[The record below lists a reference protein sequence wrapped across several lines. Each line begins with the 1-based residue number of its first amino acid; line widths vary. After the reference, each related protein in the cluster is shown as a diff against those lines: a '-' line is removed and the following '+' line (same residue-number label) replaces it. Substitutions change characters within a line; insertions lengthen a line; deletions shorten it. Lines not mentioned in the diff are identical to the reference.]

1 MKSASGFEMHMLLDH
16 QSAVSRVASVGPPPI
31 KIGIPRCVEAILAF
45 LALLGSVPLII
56 LSVAAIRVTSP
67 GPALFRQRRIGKN
80 GQPFVLVKLRTMVE
94 QSHGPQVTAT
104 TDSRVT
110 RVGRLLRRMKL
121 DELPEFWNVL
131 KGDMSLVGP
140 RPEVPRYVDLGNPSW
155 QIVLQTRPGL
165 TDPVTLRLRNE
176 EQLLAAVEGDVE
188 RFYLEVLQ
196 PVKLRGYLEYLQMR
210 SWIEDL
216 KVIVRTAIG
225 VIRPGLIPSPSAD
238 EVRLEASNLINQG
251 ALSEKS

>member
-1 MKSASGFEMHMLLDH
+1 MHSLLDH
-16 QSAVSRVASVGPPPI
+16 QSAVSRVASVGPPSI
-31 KIGIPRCVEAILAF
+31 KMGIPRCVEAVLAL
-45 LALLGSVPLII
+45 LALLGSLPLII
-56 LSVAAIRVTSP
+56 VSAAAIRVTSH
-67 GPALFRQRRIGKN
+67 GPVLFRQRRIGKN
-80 GQPFVLVKLRTMVE
+80 GRPFALIKLRTMVE
-94 QSHGPQVTAT
+94 QSHGPQVTTT

-110 RVGRLLRRMKL
+110 RVGRLLRRMKF

-140 RPEVPRYVDLGNPSW
+140 RPEVPRYVDLSNPGW

-196 PVKLRGYLEYLQMR
+196 PLKLRGYLEYLQTR

-216 KVIVRTAIG
+216 KVIVQTAIAI
-225 VIRPGLIPSPSAD
+225 IRPGLIPAPIATQ
-238 EVRLEASNLINQG
+238 VKLEASKLIIQRQG
-251 ALSEKS
+251 SAKSQSKF

>member
-1 MKSASGFEMHMLLDH
+1 
-16 QSAVSRVASVGPPPI
+16 
-31 KIGIPRCVEAILAF
+31 
-45 LALLGSVPLII
+45 
-56 LSVAAIRVTSP
+56 
-67 GPALFRQRRIGKN
+67 
-80 GQPFVLVKLRTMVE
+80 MVE
-94 QSHGPQVTAT
+94 QSHGPQVTTT

-110 RVGRLLRRMKL
+110 RVGRLLRKMKF

-140 RPEVPRYVDLGNPSW
+140 RPEVPRYVDLSNPGW

-196 PVKLRGYLEYLQMR
+196 PLKLRGYLEYLQTR

-216 KVIVRTAIG
+216 KVIVQTAIAI
-225 VIRPGLIPSPSAD
+225 IRPGLIPAPIATQ
-238 EVRLEASNLINQG
+238 VKLEASKLIIQRQG
-251 ALSEKS
+251 SAKSQSKF